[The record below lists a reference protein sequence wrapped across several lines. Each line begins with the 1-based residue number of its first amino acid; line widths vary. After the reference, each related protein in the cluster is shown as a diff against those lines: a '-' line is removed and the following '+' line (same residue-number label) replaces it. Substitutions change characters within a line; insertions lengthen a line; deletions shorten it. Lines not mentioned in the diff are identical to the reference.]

1 MTSTVRQLLLAK
13 GNKVHAISPEATVF
27 EALER
32 MAAHDVGALMV
43 MKDDQLV
50 GIFSERDYARK
61 IILMGRISKDTRVGE
76 VMTSDLITVT
86 PEATVADCMNL
97 MTDHRIR
104 HLPVLEDGKL
114 VGVIS
119 IGDVVKAIITQQE
132 FMIAELESYITGSR

>member
-43 MKDDQLV
+43 MQDDQLV

-86 PEATVADCMNL
+86 PETTVADCMNL
-97 MTDHRIR
+97 MTDHRMR

-132 FMIAELESYITGSR
+132 FMIAELESYIAGSR

>member
-13 GNKVHAISPEATVF
+13 GNVVYAIPPEATVF

-32 MAAHDVGALMV
+32 MAAYDVGALMV
-43 MKDDQLV
+43 MQGDQLV

-61 IILMGRISKDTRVGE
+61 IILMGRISKETRVEE
-76 VMTSDLITVT
+76 VMTSSLITVT
-86 PEATVADCMNL
+86 PEATMADCMNL
-97 MTDHRIR
+97 MTSHRVR

-119 IGDVVKAIITQQE
+119 IGDVVKAIMTQQE

>member
-13 GNKVHAISPEATVF
+13 GNKVHAIPPEATVF

-97 MTDHRIR
+97 MTDHHIR

>member
-43 MKDDQLV
+43 MKDDQVV

-86 PEATVADCMNL
+86 PETTVADCMNL